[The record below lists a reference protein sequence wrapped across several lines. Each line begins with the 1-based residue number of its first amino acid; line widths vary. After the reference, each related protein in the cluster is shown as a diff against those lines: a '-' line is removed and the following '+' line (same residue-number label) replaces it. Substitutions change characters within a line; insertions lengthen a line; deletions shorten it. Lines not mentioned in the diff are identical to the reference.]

1 MTGTARG
8 RRWAALGLGL
18 LAVAAYAGG
27 AWLSGSAS
35 PMARRPLLD
44 GSIIPQPYRWVAPP
58 PAFADKNK
66 LPDSGEFTVAFNG
79 NRSDAGVF
87 STNDQQASVVL
98 SLGAIPGMGG
108 ARSVHLTIDPLDPA
122 TAGPPP
128 HGLTVLGNVYRIEAT
143 YEPGGA
149 PVTKFQ
155 KQPLVV
161 LVYPALVTHGLER
174 KLLFAPDGQDWTQLR
189 TTDDPSAFQASASI
203 DEVTGFYEV
212 VTRGSVT
219 PSPPPTA
226 PAGGGTGSVLP
237 WIVIGVAVVVAAA
250 LVAARLRSR
259 AQTREYESYRRESVG
274 SASGRSP
281 GSARGTSARRKSRK
295 KRRR

>member
-18 LAVAAYAGG
+18 LAGAAYAGG

-58 PAFADKNK
+58 PAFADTNK
-66 LPDSGEFTVAFNG
+66 PPDSGEFTVTFTG
-79 NRSDAGVF
+79 STSDAGVF

-98 SLGAIPGMGG
+98 SRGAITRVGG
-108 ARSVHLTIDPLDPA
+108 ARSVHLTVDPLDPA

-143 YEPGGA
+143 YDPGGA
-149 PVTKFQ
+149 PVTKFL

-161 LVYPALVTHGLER
+161 LVYPALVTHGLDR
-174 KLLFAPDGQDWTQLR
+174 NLLFAPDGRNWTELR
-189 TTDDPSAFQASASI
+189 TTDDPTAFQASASV
-203 DEVTGFYEV
+203 DDMTGSFEV
-212 VTRGSVT
+212 VTRGGGT
-219 PSPPPTA
+219 PSPP

-250 LVAARLRSR
+250 LIAARLRSR
-259 AQTREYESYRRESVG
+259 AQAREYDSYRRESAG
-274 SASGRSP
+274 TTASARPP